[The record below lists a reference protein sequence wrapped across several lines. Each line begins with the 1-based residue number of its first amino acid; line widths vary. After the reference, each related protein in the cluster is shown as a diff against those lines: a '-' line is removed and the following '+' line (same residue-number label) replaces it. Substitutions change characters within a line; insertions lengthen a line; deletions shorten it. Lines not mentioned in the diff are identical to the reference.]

1 MTDARRPRRPTTV
14 RSKVVAVAL
23 ATTALGLLGAG
34 LTTYAI
40 QRQDVD
46 DRIES
51 ELTRAAQQFR
61 GIAQANAD
69 LPVDG
74 ILRAAMQQTLP
85 DPSAG
90 SIALVDGRPAW
101 YAPTTVSVRLEDDP
115 ELVALLSQV
124 PPGDQVRLRTVTT
137 AVAQYRVVTVPLVVD
152 DPAQPDGVFAA
163 ATVRDLEITQLD
175 ETWRTYTFVALG
187 ALAATGLLAWLLL
200 GRVLRPLRALRDSAA
215 RVDEGTLDERVP
227 VTTDDDV
234 GEVGHTV
241 NAMLDRLQASMSAQR
256 RLLDD
261 VGHELRTPLTVI
273 GGHLEL
279 MDVDD
284 PDDVRATRELA
295 LDEVDR
301 MRLLVD
307 DLLVLAVADREGFV
321 QPVATH
327 VGVLTDEV
335 LDKASGLGARTWRV
349 DKRADAELLVD
360 PRRLTQ
366 AWLQLASN
374 AVKFSA
380 DGTTITLGSAVAD
393 GALRL
398 WVRDEGVGIPPER
411 QARIFERF
419 ERTPESAGTEGA
431 GLGLA
436 IVAAIASAH
445 GGAVGV
451 SSEPG
456 IGSTFVVTVPAVPVA
471 GDATGPDDEPAD
483 DEPSDETVVDGPVD
497 RADDHRTDDEQVD
510 GPAARGRRDGGAT

>member
-1 MTDARRPRRPTTV
+1 MTMTTSATVTEAPSRRPRRTV
-14 RSKVVAVAL
+14 RTKVVAVTL

-90 SIALVDGRPAW
+90 SIALVDGSPAW
-101 YAPTTVSVRLEDDP
+101 YAPTTVAVRLEDDP
-115 ELVALLSQV
+115 QLVALLREV
-124 PPGDQVRLRTVTT
+124 PAGDQVRLRTVTT
-137 AVAQYRVVTVPLVVD
+137 DRAQYRVVTVPVTLD
-152 DPAQPDGVFAA
+152 DPAAPAGLFVA
-163 ATVRDLEITQLD
+163 ATVRDLEIAALD
-175 ETWRTYTFVALG
+175 DTWRTYTFVAAG
-187 ALAATGLLAWLLL
+187 ALAATGVVAWVLL
-200 GRVLRPLRALRDSAA
+200 GRVLRPLRALRETAA
-215 RVDEGTLDERVP
+215 KVDEGTLDARVP

-284 PDDVRATRELA
+284 ADDVRATRELA

-301 MRLLVD
+301 MGLLVD
-307 DLLVLAVADREGFV
+307 DLLVLAVADRDGFV
-321 QPVATH
+321 QPAPTH

-335 LDKASGLGARTWRV
+335 LDKATGLGARTWRV
-349 DKRADAELLVD
+349 DKRADVELLVD
-360 PRRLTQ
+360 ARRLTQ
-366 AWLQLASN
+366 AWLQLANN

-393 GALRL
+393 GTLRL
-398 WVRDEGVGIPPER
+398 WVRDEGVGIAPER

-419 ERTPESAGTEGA
+419 ERAPESAGTVGA

-436 IVAAIASAH
+436 IVAAIARAH
-445 GGAVGV
+445 GGDVGV

-456 IGSTFVVTVPAVPVA
+456 IGSTFVVSVPAVPVP
-471 GDATGPDDEPAD
+471 TGRSDESGDDEGAD
-483 DEPSDETVVDGPVD
+483 
-497 RADDHRTDDEQVD
+497 A
-510 GPAARGRRDGGAT
+510 